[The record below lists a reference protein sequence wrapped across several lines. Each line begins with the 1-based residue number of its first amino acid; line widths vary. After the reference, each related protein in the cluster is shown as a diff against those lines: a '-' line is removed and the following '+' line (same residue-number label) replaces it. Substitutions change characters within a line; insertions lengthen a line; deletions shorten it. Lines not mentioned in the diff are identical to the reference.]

1 MLLEASKQ
9 GEGRELQAESSV
21 VFETNENIPLEGSR

>member
-1 MLLEASKQ
+1 MLLEANKQ

-21 VFETNENIPLEGSR
+21 MFEPNENIPLEGSR

>member
-1 MLLEASKQ
+1 MLLEANKQ
-9 GEGRELQAESSV
+9 GEGRELQAGSSV

>member
-1 MLLEASKQ
+1 MLLEANKQ

-21 VFETNENIPLEGSR
+21 VFETNENIPLGVSR